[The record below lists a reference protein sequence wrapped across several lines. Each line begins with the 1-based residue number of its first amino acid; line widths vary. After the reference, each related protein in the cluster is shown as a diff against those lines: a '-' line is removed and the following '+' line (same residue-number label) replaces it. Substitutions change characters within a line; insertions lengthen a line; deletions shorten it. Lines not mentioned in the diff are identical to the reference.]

1 MNGLKMVGARFARI
15 LQSRTGK
22 LATLAVVT
30 VVAASPT
37 FAAGE
42 VTIPVIGVSVQDYI
56 SAGITLMGTVAGTAV
71 GGYAAFLV
79 VRKGLRW
86 LGRALG

>member
-1 MNGLKMVGARFARI
+1 MKKALFTVGLLALGASAFAED
-15 LQSRTGK
+15 
-22 LATLAVVT
+22 
-30 VVAASPT
+30 P
-37 FAAGE
+37 
-42 VTIPVIGVSVQDYI
+42 VTIPVIGVSVKEYI

-86 LGRALG
+86 LGKAIG